1 MYQLIY
7 IFYLTAFQ
15 LIISSVSQWFSSLFN
30 ALQLISS
37 IHFIGL
43 LNVLPVVLLLVDAC
57 TSSSSMVMVSLCT
70 GSVHFKLRSDE
81 LFNSLSI

>member
-30 ALQLISS
+30 AENISS
-37 IHFIGL
+37 IVTRIHI
-43 LNVLPVVLLLVDAC
+43 AEII
-57 TSSSSMVMVSLCT
+57 S
-70 GSVHFKLRSDE
+70 H
-81 LFNSLSI
+81 II